1 MIEWAQMLAG
11 KELVPFESLGTGKW
25 SFDNVWL
32 TDVIETLKLLS
43 VNIIYMDGTAKTI
56 PITDKYWL
64 DQEDLDNFN
73 DIMD

>member
-1 MIEWAQMLAG
+1 
-11 KELVPFESLGTGKW
+11 
-25 SFDNVWL
+25 
-32 TDVIETLKLLS
+32 
-43 VNIIYMDGTAKTI
+43 MDGTAKTI